1 MRCAPIKTLT
11 QHTVHNTFLLK
22 MSKSI
27 ALSLLAQ
34 GNTGSEILSILDAI
48 ASDNVSGFDYIE
60 SPMIEQALGIPT
72 LEEIAF

>member
-1 MRCAPIKTLT
+1 MRCAPIKTLIT
-11 QHTVHNTFLLK
+11 HTVSNTQTHK

-34 GNTGSEILSILDAI
+34 GNNGNEILSILDALV
-48 ASDNVSGFDYIE
+48 ADNVSGFDYIE
-60 SPMIEQALGIPT
+60 SPVIEQVIGIPT

>member
-1 MRCAPIKTLT
+1 MRCALIKTLT
-11 QHTVHNTFLLK
+11 QHTVSNTFLLK

-34 GNTGSEILSILDAI
+34 GNNGNEILSILDALV
-48 ASDNVSGFDYIE
+48 ADNVSGFDYIE
-60 SPMIEQALGIPT
+60 SPVIEQVIGVPT